1 MIDGLNRRVHG
12 PSPVQSGGETNVR
25 PRRPRTFVSPVA
37 RAGCLV
43 SILLLIYPIS
53 LRAQKTGSNVICRE
67 DLAAERRNELA
78 SKLRKITGW
87 PELKFDRSGILRLG
101 SKEPVG
107 GSKSAREL
115 VAKVVYASNVVV
127 LEDASKRSEVA
138 FCRVIPGRWKEDAS
152 GKPPAYVVQIDFA
165 DFEQVIGDER
175 ALEAFDVGWGLLHE
189 LDHIVNDSEDAA
201 SLGEAGDCE
210 DHINQMR
217 RECDLPQRADYFFT
231 FFPVVPDGSFVT
243 RLVRLAFDQEQAPA
257 SKKKRYWVVW
267 DARLVG
273 GLDEQ
278 KQIAALR

>member
-1 MIDGLNRRVHG
+1 MIDGLNRRAHG
-12 PSPVQSGGETNVR
+12 PPPVQSGGETNVR
-25 PRRPRTFVSPVA
+25 PRRPRTFVSRVA

-43 SILLLIYPIS
+43 SILLFIYPIS
-53 LRAQKTGSNVICRE
+53 LRAQKTGSNVVCRE
-67 DLAAERRNELA
+67 DLSAERRNELA
-78 SKLRKITGW
+78 SKLRKITGL
-87 PELKFDRSGILRLG
+87 PELKFDRVGILHLG
-101 SKEPVG
+101 NKEPVG

-115 VAKVVYASNVVV
+115 VAKGVYGSNVVV
-127 LEDASKRSEVA
+127 LEDASKHPEVA
-138 FCRVIPGRWKEDAS
+138 FCRVISGRWKETDS

-175 ALEAFDVGWGLLHE
+175 ALAAFDVGWGLLHE

-210 DHINQMR
+210 DYINQMR

-231 FFPVVPDGSFVT
+231 FFPVVPDNAFIT
-243 RLVRLAFDQEQAPA
+243 RLVRLAFDQEQTPA
-257 SKKKRYWVVW
+257 NKKKRYWLVW
-267 DARLVG
+267 DANLVG